1 MTTQTTPT
9 THALGI
15 ALGTWTVDPARSKVG
30 FAVRHLW
37 GLATVRGSFDR
48 FAGRL
53 VVERDGANGRLAI
66 DAGGLDTGNAKRDE
80 HLRSEDFCYFEN
92 HREIVVAA
100 ESVASGEGGI
110 TISGQL
116 RIGESIQRLDLP
128 VEVEQ
133 HGVGL
138 HIRATTSVT
147 RESSGL
153 SWNRLGMIRGDADL
167 TLDLELTRE
176 VA

>member
-1 MTTQTTPT
+1 VIVKQSAQMP
-9 THALGI
+9 
-15 ALGTWTVDPARSKVG
+15 
-30 FAVRHLW
+30 
-37 GLATVRGSFDR
+37 
-48 FAGRL
+48 
-53 VVERDGANGRLAI
+53 ERI
-66 DAGGLDTGNAKRDE
+66 T
-80 HLRSEDFCYFEN
+80 S
-92 HREIVVAA
+92 

-128 VEVEQ
+128 VEVGQ
-133 HGVGL
+133 RGVGL